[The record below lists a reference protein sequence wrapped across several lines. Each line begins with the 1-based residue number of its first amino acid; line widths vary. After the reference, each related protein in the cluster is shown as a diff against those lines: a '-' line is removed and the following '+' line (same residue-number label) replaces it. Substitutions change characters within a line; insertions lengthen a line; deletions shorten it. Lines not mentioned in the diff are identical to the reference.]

1 MGSQN
6 NVFISHYGKDDD
18 NVQDLKKRLKDK
30 GYDIRNSSIDSTKH
44 ENKKS
49 SNSDQTIE
57 KMLKEKIAWSG
68 TFICLIG
75 KRTHTRSWVDYEID
89 QAVSMGKKII
99 GVYKHGCAVDT
110 KLPKNL
116 EKYADSIIGWNST
129 DDLGNAIA
137 SDKASFENP
146 DGTKSEPIHKIER
159 VSC

>member
-1 MGSQN
+1 MSKKSN
-6 NVFISHYGKDDD
+6 IFISHYGKDDG
-18 NVQDLKKRLKDK
+18 NVQRLKQRLRDA
-30 GYDIRNSSIDSTKH
+30 GHDIRNSSIDSTKH
-44 ENKKS
+44 NNQKS
-49 SNSDQTIE
+49 SDSDRYIRT
-57 KMLKEKIAWSG
+57 MLKEKIAWSG

-75 KRTHTRSWVDYEID
+75 KRTHTRPWVDYEIK

-110 KLPKNL
+110 KLPENL

-129 DDLGNAIA
+129 EDIGNAIA
-137 SDKASFENP
+137 NDKASFENP

>member
-49 SNSDQTIE
+49 SNSDQNIE
-57 KMLKEKIAWSG
+57 
-68 TFICLIG
+68 

-146 DGTKSEPIHKIER
+146 DGTKSEPIHKIKR